1 MKYIAQGHH
10 IDKDDE
16 KGRIKEEMKI
26 IKAMSFPRKSYESK
40 LLKQHDSKWETPLEL
55 PAEKRISSLEEL
67 ENRFFWLSSAEPE
80 RRERRACDLM
90 EMSWEN

>member
-1 MKYIAQGHH
+1 MKYIPQGHH

-40 LLKQHDSKWETPLEL
+40 LLKQHVQNHWQQMGDSSRITSR
-55 PAEKRISSLEEL
+55 EKDFITGGT
-67 ENRFFWLSSAEPE
+67 
-80 RRERRACDLM
+80 
-90 EMSWEN
+90 